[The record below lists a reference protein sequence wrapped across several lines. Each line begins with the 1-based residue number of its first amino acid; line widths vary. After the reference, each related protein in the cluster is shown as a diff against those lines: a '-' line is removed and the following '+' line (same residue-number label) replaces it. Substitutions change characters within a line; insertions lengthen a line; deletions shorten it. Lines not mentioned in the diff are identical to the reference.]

1 MEFKSID
8 DMARRIMGSLPAGFE
23 TMRQDIEK
31 NVQAAIRSGLAR
43 MDLVTREEFEVQQAV
58 LERTRAK
65 LTALEAQMHEL
76 EERLA
81 AAPAQAAGQK
91 KSPNKKN
98 KEQGET

>member
-8 DMARRIMGSLPAGFE
+8 DMARRIMGSLPAGLD

-65 LTALEAQMHEL
+65 LGALDAQLRELEA
-76 EERLA
+76 RLA
-81 AAPAQAAGQK
+81 DAPAAAAKAGAK
-91 KSPNKKN
+91 KKD
-98 KEQGET
+98 ED